1 MITRRHD
8 APRVLHARPHRA
20 APQAHRLAPLVAA
33 LAAALPLVAPAAP
46 KPAPTTVPVP
56 SASWRVY
63 GTGSSAPVN
72 TPNNHGGI
80 DQTIQQTSTK
90 GIYHWGSFDIGE
102 QSSVTF
108 EMAGTGFSALNR
120 VTGSTAP
127 SQIFGKLT
135 ATNGGEVLLI
145 NANGILFGRGAQVN
159 VGSLV
164 ASALNT
170 SDSEFISGFAQSLTN
185 PLDPALNAAFRYD
198 GAAEDFI
205 DSRNYVRVDEGAA
218 ISTLSGGRVFLFAK
232 KVENAGTITTPSGQ
246 TVLAGGGEI
255 YLKLPASE
263 EKLYAS
269 ETNPAVSALRGF
281 LVEVGSGPAGAPEGS
296 DGSATNAATGVISTP
311 RGNTT
316 LVGMAVNQ
324 MGRISATTSV
334 SENGSV
340 ILRAQGRAGPDV
352 ATMRAQAS
360 GALVLG
366 EGSRI
371 EIGVDPTTAADGTA
385 ITSTDA
391 SGFANSHIDLA
402 GLSIDFERNA
412 QIVAPGATVNVRAES
427 LPSYDL
433 DGRRLA
439 GSDGARI
446 VLREGATI
454 DVSGTTGAVASV
466 AREFVTTELL
476 GSNDLRDAPVQ
487 KDGLLYRSKVTVDT
501 REDSAILGDLDGY
514 RGNIARTA
522 EERMAEGGTVRLRA
536 EGAVLT
542 EAGSRIDVSG
552 GQMRFTEAQ
561 VRETQLIGS
570 DGRLYDLND
579 APADLVYT
587 HAINL
592 QKSSQASYD
601 RWGVRVAYGSVS
613 PTRSEAGYTEGRDA
627 GHIAIEAPTL
637 VVQGQL
643 QAGAFQGERQLA
655 GQGALAYAGSL
666 HLGAVVNNG
675 KDFSAPDATPDAVLR
690 NFSVTA
696 QGPAVDAGLWS
707 DPMAATLPEDSGA
720 RLDLLQRAG
729 FADVAIAADGA
740 VSFGDTQAGF
750 WQMADGGS
758 LRLLSSDASVTL
770 AASVRG
776 AHGHVELHSKEWGGR
791 LGPKTSGEVRVADG
805 VHVDLSGRFVNQALG
820 GLPLDTSATAGGSFE
835 AIGYGVTLG
844 QDSLIDVSGGGN
856 VSTSGHFTGADAGR
870 ITLADVTVEANATQ
884 PTLLL
889 GGALH
894 GFSAASHDGQ
904 ASGGG
909 SLSLSTHHVRISPL
923 GEAGAMPGL
932 SLDDDFFNRGG
943 FSSFDINGSME
954 LRVVEGSQVA
964 PRVAAR
970 QAPADIARRTGNRV
984 ADLFEPGRAPGLRPS
999 AASLSLSSTG
1009 AEAGHGHGR
1018 LWIGEG
1024 AVLDA
1029 GPQGRITLVAANR
1042 LHLDG
1047 TLRAKGGDVSLS
1059 VTGRE
1064 FEVPNL
1070 LWVGEHARIDVSG
1083 TRVLQPG
1090 RTDGRL
1096 EGEVLAGG
1104 SISLQAGTGELASH
1118 LVLHDDARLDAR
1130 GASGELDL
1138 TTLGEAGLKTTR
1150 QRVDS
1155 EGGSVSL
1162 ASNAGLVLEGKVAL
1176 EGGGEAADGSLAV
1189 ALKGVLYDDGNGARV
1204 FQRDIELRARGDRV
1218 TGDLAP
1224 GQLPPAIDMGDT
1236 NAVIGAD
1243 WLKALGAADLRL
1255 TSAGTL
1261 TLADSLDL
1269 QLDGQLTLLTRGLI
1283 AKDATESRLRAA
1295 QVFVGWNT
1303 NDALPPGTPT
1313 QPPPAATAGS
1323 AALTI
1328 EATQGMTLDG
1338 QLSTQGLGRLVLASG
1353 GDLRLQ
1359 SRALSLS
1366 GIADGSLTTQADLT
1380 LVGQRIYAAADTRY
1394 TVNAA
1399 DHAVRIERP
1408 ADASA
1413 TASTPPQSARSELTI
1428 NAADIVQAG
1437 ELRAPL
1443 GRINLNATDSL
1454 VLAQGSVTSVSAA
1467 GAPILYGTATDT
1479 TWTRPNGTA
1488 LGVPPDKRISLNAG
1502 SVSTEAGSVVDVS
1515 GGGDLL
1521 ATEFV
1526 PGAGG
1531 SNNILLSSGA
1541 FALVPGHSALSS
1553 HATTAAGAAAQGQ
1566 QVHIARAITL
1576 PDGSRLPAG
1585 DYTLLPPDYAMLPG
1599 AFLLRPATAPAPL
1612 ANGTSI
1618 AQTDG
1623 SVLLG
1628 ATLGRAGSTAAP
1640 GLPQTWQLMSKA
1652 TLLKYSE
1659 IREHLANE
1667 HFTTIAARAGTVA
1680 PEVPNDAGAVVIRAA
1695 QAQLEGSGRYGAAT
1709 DAQGK
1714 PLGQAGRTEIVAS
1727 RIQIDAEAAP
1737 ADDGTLH
1744 LSVASLNQLA
1754 GGTVVLGAT
1763 SSGIAADATGERVA
1777 TLQAEASQIIFN
1789 QGQAAITVGDLVAAA
1804 TDSVTV
1810 NDGAHFKAAPAGPA
1824 TGSLGYTIHGD
1835 GAALRVSG
1843 HDSGSFTRTGAQGLA
1858 GSLSVGQGTRMEGAQ
1873 LVLDS
1878 SASSRVAADAQLAGR
1893 QITLAA
1899 GQLQAGGQAA
1909 EGTLLLTPELMAQV
1923 SSADRLTLRGYEA
1936 ITLGGGTTLGQP
1948 ALQSLVLDT
1957 AHLRHGQQPGTA
1969 QVVAGEITLTNSTGR
1984 AAPPAAA
1991 GDGDGVLSLQATRSA
2006 GGSGWLRTTG
2016 GAMAVDGVR
2025 ELQLQAQAGLGLAGD
2040 TTLSTTGDVQLDT
2053 PGIVAGGLAGE
2064 LALSTTGALRIDNSF
2079 GTGAA
2084 TSLDGGVFTATASHI
2099 EQASRIVLP
2108 SGRIELH
2115 GRDGVVL
2122 ASGSRTDAAG
2132 RTVTIDGEAIDQ
2144 AGGVVALASSQGDVT
2159 LQSGS
2164 RVDVSGAGQTGAGG
2178 HLALD
2183 ASHGTVTLDGSFTGT
2198 SGSDA
2203 RGAHFSIDAG
2213 HGLDTTRLAAR
2224 LTGQFSGQLQLRQR
2238 EGDLAI
2244 GPAQHYAAEQ
2254 IAISADG
2261 GQLTVFGTLDAS
2273 GAQGG
2278 SIQLD
2283 AGSDLSLQGSARLLA
2298 HATSATGDGGRI
2310 DLGSRD
2316 GRLQTAAGTLV
2327 SLAGGADGEAEGGRL
2342 TLRASRTGAA
2352 LDDVAIGALNGRIEG
2367 ARRIDVQAVKVYEGI
2382 HSIHDT
2388 QDGGGTL
2395 SYATVNADNRAFIGA
2410 RGEGADAIARRLAG
2424 GNQQVLDAMKVHA
2437 EAEVRA
2443 EGDLAVTAATDWVL
2457 PSESLEVAQQPRGRS
2472 DHVGDSSLTLRAA
2485 GALDLPR
2492 GISSGFDDA
2501 GTPVSNQGGSI
2512 RLVAGADLSAASPSA
2527 TGPVAADLRLSR
2539 EQLASNR
2546 SAPMLVQTTTGD
2558 ITLAASGNVDF
2569 TRGNVVVQTTGGTR
2583 DAAADAIGW
2592 NDGRGL
2598 DADRHA
2604 FRSDGGDIRVV
2615 AGVDV
2620 LSQEAAGIGQA
2631 SLFGSVGAIG
2641 GDPGTRAWFS
2651 NPTAGTSLPRGLGSF
2666 GGGDV
2671 AVEAGRDVRS
2681 LIAIAPSS
2689 GYVTGDGEGARFGG
2703 GDVSLHAGR
2712 DVVNGVISAGGE
2724 RIDVSAGRDLAFEP
2738 VPPTTPG
2745 MRLYTENSD
2754 TRLAA
2759 RRHLDVG
2766 YIASRF
2772 LSTNLDGWLAGLDN
2786 EASLHAVATAGDV
2799 ALRQVPTFRDGD
2811 IALLPASFFAAAP
2824 SGDLALGD
2832 PLGFSTQALQQPHAA
2847 GQFQLLAAGSVALN
2861 AGLQVNASRAA
2872 SDTPAYLDRAQLV
2885 SELQVTDQASA
2896 EARWSDGAAL
2906 DQTSRSPVH
2915 LAAAGGDLQFGQ
2927 GGGIQSARPIRLVAG
2942 GDVSTTSGGA
2952 IQAQHQ
2958 SGQELS
2964 LLQAGRDISLGSWV
2978 VRLGGEG
2985 DLVVMAGRDID
2996 LGRAAT
3002 IEGSGLMAIGNTDNT
3017 LLPARAASVTLVA
3030 GLKADGSDYQAAV
3043 AAGFH
3048 VLGSASLARHAGDLY
3063 ALLAGDGSVPAP
3075 GSADARA
3082 FEALDATAQ
3091 LDQIRTLMGAQ
3102 AYDKALATYMRGL
3115 PDNGQLSDSAALA
3128 AFATQSQA
3136 RRDAAPAALLASL
3149 LDDQP
3154 AATRQAFVLQVAQA
3168 DGSRTGQGL
3177 QAWMKLKT
3185 GQDLSL
3191 ADAALAFEALPL
3203 ERQVGWL
3210 NQVLVDELRTHGRSA
3225 ATGSGYDAEA
3235 AYLRGYQAIN
3245 TVFAIDRPQ
3254 QGGEIRLPATQ
3265 VKVLQSAGTE
3275 LLEKTSTDR
3284 AVTLG
3289 AITLMAPGGGVN
3301 AGELGSTTQ
3310 KANNLGVV
3318 TVAGGDVAG
3327 VVERDFAV
3335 NQSRVFTL
3343 AEGDILLWASEGNI
3357 DAGRGAK
3364 TVSGAPAPVLR
3375 LNAATGRLELDTS
3388 GSFTGSGI
3396 AVLDA
3401 KSELDLYAPA
3411 GAIDAGEAGIKSRGN
3426 AFLGAQVV
3434 RGGDNLQFGGS
3445 AVGAPIATPAVNP
3458 VASLSAAAATAA
3470 PAASGDDED
3479 ERRRK
3484 RLARR
3489 TLLLEFLGFGR
3500 G

>member
-1 MITRRHD
+1 MVTCRHD
-8 APRVLHARPHRA
+8 ATRTGLPHPRRAGHA
-20 APQAHRLAPLVAA
+20 AHRLSPLVAA
-33 LAAALPLVAPAAP
+33 LAAALPLLAPAAP
-46 KPAPTTVPVP
+46 KPAPNTVPVP

-63 GTGSSAPVN
+63 GTGSAAPVN
-72 TPNNHGGI
+72 TPNSQGGI
-80 DQTIQQTSTK
+80 DQTIQQTSAK
-90 GIYHWGSFDIGE
+90 GIYHWATFDIGE

-108 EMAGTGFSALNR
+108 DMAGTGFSALNR

-127 SQIFGKLT
+127 SQIFGKLK

-170 SDSEFISGFAQSLTN
+170 SDSEFLSSFAQSLTN

-198 GAAEDFI
+198 GASEDFV
-205 DSRNYVRVDEGAA
+205 DSRNYVRVDEGAQLTTA
-218 ISTLSGGRVFLFAK
+218 SGGRVFLFAK

-255 YLKLPASE
+255 YLKLPSSE
-263 EKLYAS
+263 DKLYAS

-281 LVEVGSGPAGAPEGS
+281 LVEVGSGPAAAPEGS
-296 DGSATNAATGVISTP
+296 DGSATNTATGVISTP

-352 ATMRAQAS
+352 TTMRAQAS

-366 EGSRI
+366 EGSLI
-371 EIGVDPTTAADGTA
+371 EIGVDPTTTADGSA
-385 ITSTDA
+385 ATSTDA
-391 SGFANSHIDLA
+391 SGFANSHLDLA
-402 GLSIDFERNA
+402 GLSVTFERDA
-412 QIVAPGATVNVRAES
+412 RIVAPGATVNVRAES

-433 DGRRLA
+433 DGLRLA
-439 GSDGARI
+439 GSDQARI
-446 VLREGATI
+446 VMREGATI
-454 DVSGTTGAVASV
+454 DVSGTTGAEASV

-487 KDGLLYRSKVTVDT
+487 KDGLLYRSKVTIDT
-501 REDSAILGDLDGY
+501 RDGSPILGDLEGY
-514 RGNIARTA
+514 RANIARTA

-587 HAINL
+587 HATNL
-592 QKSSQASYD
+592 QKSSLASYD
-601 RWGVRVAYGSVS
+601 RWGVKVAYGSVT
-613 PTRSEAGYTEGRDA
+613 PTRTEAGYTEGRDA
-627 GHIAIEAPTL
+627 GHLAIEAPTL
-637 VVQGQL
+637 VMQGQL
-643 QAGAFQGERQLA
+643 QAGTVQGERQQA
-655 GQGALAYAGSL
+655 GLGAQAHAGSL
-666 HLGAVVNNG
+666 HLGAVVNRG
-675 KDFSAPDATPDAVLR
+675 QDFSTPDTTPNAVLR
-690 NFSVTA
+690 SFSVTER
-696 QGPAVDAGLWS
+696 GPEIDAGLWA
-707 DPMAATLPEDSGA
+707 DPMAAELPADSGMA
-720 RLDLLQRAG
+720 LGLLQAG
-729 FADVAIAADGA
+729 DFADVAIAADGA
-740 VSFGDTQAGF
+740 VSFGDEGARF
-750 WQMADGGS
+750 WQMADSGS

-791 LGPKTSGEVRVADG
+791 LGPKTSGEVRVAEG

-820 GLPLDTSATAGGSFE
+820 GRPLDTSATAGGRFE

-844 QDSLIDVSGGGN
+844 QDSLVDVSGGGH
-856 VSTSGHFTGADAGR
+856 VSTNGHFTGADAGR
-870 ITLADVTVEANATQ
+870 IALTDVTVEANATQ
-884 PTLLL
+884 PTLVL

-894 GFSAASHDGQ
+894 GYSAASHDGQ

-923 GEAGAMPGL
+923 GEPGATPGL
-932 SLDDDFFNRGG
+932 VLDDGFFNRGG

-954 LRVVEGSQVA
+954 LRVVEGARVA

-970 QAPADIARRTGNRV
+970 QAPADIARLASGHAAEVLDSGTAR
-984 ADLFEPGRAPGLRPS
+984 GLRPE
-999 AASLSLSSTG
+999 AVSLRLNSTG
-1009 AEAGHGHGR
+1009 GDPGRGFGR
-1018 LWIGEG
+1018 LWVAEG
-1024 AVLDA
+1024 ATLDA
-1029 GPQGRITLVAANR
+1029 GAQGRIALGADNQLR
-1042 LHLDG
+1042 MNG
-1047 TLRAKGGDVSLS
+1047 TLRAEGGDVSLR

-1064 FEVPNL
+1064 TEVPNL

-1090 RTDGRL
+1090 GTDGRL
-1096 EGEVLAGG
+1096 EGVVLAGG
-1104 SISLQAGTGELASH
+1104 RISLEAGSGELASH
-1118 LVLHDDARLDAR
+1118 LVLHQDARLDAR

-1138 TTLGEAGLKTTR
+1138 TTLGEAGLRTTR
-1150 QRVDS
+1150 QQVDS
-1155 EGGSVSL
+1155 AGGSVVI

-1176 EGGGEAADGSLAV
+1176 EGGGTAVDGSLAV
-1189 ALKGVLYDDGNGARV
+1189 ALKGVLYDDGSGPRV
-1204 FQRDIELRARGDRV
+1204 FQRDIELRSRGDRV

-1224 GQLPPAIDMGDT
+1224 GRLPTAIEMGDT
-1236 NAVIGAD
+1236 VAVIGAD
-1243 WLKALGAADLRL
+1243 WLKASGAADLTL

-1269 QLDGQLTLLTRGLI
+1269 QLDGQLTLLTRGI
-1283 AKDATESRLRAA
+1283 RAEPSTDSRLGAS
-1295 QVFVGWNT
+1295 QVLVGWNT
-1303 NDALPPGTPT
+1303 TDALPSGAPV
-1313 QPPPAATAGS
+1313 QPPLPATEGT

-1328 EATQGMTLDG
+1328 QATEGMTLDG
-1338 QLSTQGLGRLVLASG
+1338 KIATQGLGRLVLASG

-1359 SRALSLS
+1359 SRDISLT
-1366 GIADGSLTTQADLT
+1366 GIAEGGLTTQADLT
-1380 LVGQRIYAAADTRY
+1380 LVGQRIYAAADTHY

-1399 DHAVRIERP
+1399 GHTVRVERP
-1408 ADASA
+1408 AQAAA
-1413 TASTPPQSARSELTI
+1413 TTPTAPQSARSELTI

-1454 VLAQGSVTSVSAA
+1454 VLAAGSVTSVSAA
-1467 GAPILYGTATDT
+1467 GADILYGTATDT
-1479 TWTRPNGTA
+1479 TWTRPNATA
-1488 LGVPPDKRISLNAG
+1488 MAAPPDKRISLSAG

-1526 PGAGG
+1526 PGPGG
-1531 SNNILLSSGA
+1531 SNNILASSGA
-1541 FALVPGHSALSS
+1541 YALVPGHAALSS
-1553 HATTAAGAAAQGQ
+1553 HATTATGAAPAGQ

-1599 AFLLRPATAPAPL
+1599 AFLLRPASAPTAL
-1612 ANGTSI
+1612 ASGTSI

-1659 IREHLANE
+1659 IREHRANE
-1667 HFTTIAARAGTVA
+1667 HFTAIAARAGTAA

-1709 DAQGK
+1709 DAQGQ

-1763 SSGIAADATGERVA
+1763 STGIAADATGERVA
-1777 TLQAEASQIIFN
+1777 TLQAEASEIVFN
-1789 QGQAAITVGDLVAAA
+1789 QGDAAITVGDLVAAA
-1804 TDSVTV
+1804 TGSITV
-1810 NDGAHFKAAPAGPA
+1810 NDGAHFQATAGGPA
-1824 TGSLGYTIHGD
+1824 SGSLGYTIQGD

-1843 HDSGSFTRTGAQGLA
+1843 HGSGSFTRTGAQGLA

-1909 EGTLLLTPELMAQV
+1909 EGALLLTPELMAQV
-1923 SSADRLTLRGYEA
+1923 SSAERLTLRGYEA

-1957 AHLRHGQQPGTA
+1957 AHLRHGQQAGTA
-1969 QVVAGEITLTNSTGR
+1969 GVVAGEITLTNSSGG
-1984 AAPPAAA
+1984 AAAPAAA
-1991 GDGDGVLSLQATRSA
+1991 GDGVLSLQATRSA

-2016 GAMAVDGVR
+2016 GAVAVDGVR
-2025 ELQLQAQAGLGLAGD
+2025 ELHLQAQTGLGLAGE
-2040 TTLSTTGDVQLDT
+2040 TQLSAAGDVRLDT

-2079 GTGAA
+2079 GTGPA

-2122 ASGSRTDAAG
+2122 TSGSRTDAAG
-2132 RTVTIDGEAIDQ
+2132 RTATIDGVAVDQ
-2144 AGGVVALASSQGDVT
+2144 AGGVVALTSSNGDVT
-2159 LQSGS
+2159 LQSGA
-2164 RVDVSGAGQTGAGG
+2164 RVDVSGAGQAGAGG

-2183 ASHGTVTLDGSFTGT
+2183 ASHGTVTLDGGFTGT

-2213 HGLDTTRLAAR
+2213 HDLDTARLAAR
-2224 LTGQFSGQLQLRQR
+2224 LAGQFSGQLQLRQR
-2238 EGDLAI
+2238 EGDLAL
-2244 GPAQHYAAEQ
+2244 GPGQHYAAER
-2254 IAISADG
+2254 IAVSADG
-2261 GQLTVFGTLDAS
+2261 GRLTVLGTLDAS

-2278 SIQLD
+2278 TIQLD
-2283 AGSDLSLQGSARLLA
+2283 AGGDLSLQGSARLLA
-2298 HATSATGDGGRI
+2298 QATSATGDGGRI

-2342 TLRASRTGAA
+2342 TLRANRTGPA

-2410 RGEGADAIARRLAG
+2410 RGEAADAIARRLAG
-2424 GNQQVLDAMKVHA
+2424 GNQQVLDALKVHA

-2443 EGDLAVTAATDWVL
+2443 EGDLAITAATDWVL
-2457 PSESLEVAQQPRGRS
+2457 PTESLEVAQQPRGRS

-2485 GALDLPR
+2485 GALDVPR
-2492 GISSGFDDA
+2492 GLSSGFDASGNPGSD
-2501 GTPVSNQGGSI
+2501 QGGSI

-2527 TGPVAADLRLSR
+2527 TGAVTADLRLSR

-2546 SAPMLVQTTTGD
+2546 ATPMLIQTTTGD

-2569 TRGNVVVQTTGGTR
+2569 TRGNVAVQTTGGTR

-2604 FRSDGGDIRVV
+2604 FRRDGGDIRVV

-2620 LSQEAAGIGQA
+2620 LSREAASIGQA
-2631 SLFGSVGAIG
+2631 SLFGSVGASG

-2712 DVVNGVISAGGE
+2712 DVVNGVVSAGGE

-2786 EASLHAVATAGDV
+2786 EASLHAVAAAGDV
-2799 ALRQVPTFRDGD
+2799 TLRQVPTFRDGD

-2847 GQFQLLAAGSVALN
+2847 GQFQLLAAGSVAMN
-2861 AGLQVNASRAA
+2861 VGLQVNASRTA
-2872 SDTPAYLDRAQLV
+2872 SDTPAHLDRAQLV

-2942 GDVSTTSGGA
+2942 GDVTTTSGGA

-2964 LLQAGRDISLGSWV
+2964 LLQAGRDIRLGSWV

-3002 IEGSGLMAIGNTDNT
+3002 IEGSGLMAVGNTDNT
-3017 LLPARAASVTLVA
+3017 LLPARAAAVTLVA

-3048 VLGSASLARHAGDLY
+3048 VLGSAGLSRHAGDLY
-3063 ALLAGDGSVPAP
+3063 ALLAGEGSVPSL
-3075 GSADARA
+3075 GSAEAKA
-3082 FEALDATAQ
+3082 FEALDSAAQ
-3091 LDQIRTLMGAQ
+3091 LDQLRTLMGQA
-3102 AYDKALATYMRGL
+3102 AYDQALASFVRGL
-3115 PDNGQLSDSAALA
+3115 PENGHLSDSAAVA
-3128 AFATQSQA
+3128 AFASQSQA
-3136 RRDAAPAALLASL
+3136 RRDAAPAALLAGL

-3168 DGSRTGQGL
+3168 DSPRTAAGL
-3177 QAWMKLKT
+3177 QAWIKAKT
-3185 GQDLSL
+3185 GRELSL

-3210 NQVLVDELRTHGRSA
+3210 NQVLVDELRSHGRAA
-3225 ATGSGYDAEA
+3225 ATSSGYDAEA

-3245 TVFAIDRPQ
+3245 TVFAIDRPAA
-3254 QGGEIRLPATQ
+3254 GGDIRLPSTQ
-3265 VKVLQSAGTE
+3265 VKVLQAADVSLLDKTATE
-3275 LLEKTSTDR
+3275 R
-3284 AVTLG
+3284 ALTLG
-3289 AITLMAPGGGVN
+3289 AITLMAPSGGVN
-3301 AGELGSTTQ
+3301 AGEVGSTSQ
-3310 KANNLGVV
+3310 KPNNLGVV

-3327 VVERDFAV
+3327 VVERDFMV

-3343 AEGDILLWASEGNI
+3343 AEGDILLWASEGDI

-3445 AVGAPIATPAVNP
+3445 AVGAPIAAPTVNP
-3458 VASLSAAAATAA
+3458 AASLSAAAATAA
-3470 PAASGDDED
+3470 PTAGGDDED